1 MRKTM
6 SRLKSQK
13 ISWAVGVSLIV
24 LSGGCEKSTMNE
36 LAQVRKSEP
45 ISSKLCIGMEFESVK
60 KILDDLQLLLVEDT
74 SASAVIS
81 SNGMRRFLIG
91 VNSKGDALYLSFT
104 KDANQPLTISKIFW
118 HKDFV
123 TDRTKPKASRLDE
136 YQSITEIDLTESDLK
151 SISSQ
156 PDSPRLKDPFG
167 ADTGKD

>member
-91 VNSKGDALYLSFT
+91 VNSKG
-104 KDANQPLTISKIFW
+104 
-118 HKDFV
+118 V
-123 TDRTKPKASRLDE
+123 
-136 YQSITEIDLTESDLK
+136 
-151 SISSQ
+151 
-156 PDSPRLKDPFG
+156 
-167 ADTGKD
+167 